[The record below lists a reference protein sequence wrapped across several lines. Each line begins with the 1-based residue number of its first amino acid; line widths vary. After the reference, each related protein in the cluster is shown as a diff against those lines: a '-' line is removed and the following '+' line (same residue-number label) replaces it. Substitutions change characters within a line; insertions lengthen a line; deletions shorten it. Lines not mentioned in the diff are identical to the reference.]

1 MNEKYFKNIRK
12 NLWKSDKNPELV
24 VLSRVLL
31 SKRVKND
38 WPGDRM
44 AESNE
49 KAMIAKIIVTPQEF
63 GKTLSP
69 TQDLFW
75 QNKIMEKDL
84 YLNIEYYM
92 KIAEKDA
99 YNAK

>member
-1 MNEKYFKNIRK
+1 MESISKILEE

-44 AESNE
+44 AASNE

-63 GKTLSP
+63 GKTLLP
-69 TQDLFW
+69 TRDLFG

-84 YLNIEYYM
+84 YLNIEY
-92 KIAEKDA
+92 
-99 YNAK
+99 

>member
-1 MNEKYFKNIRK
+1 
-12 NLWKSDKNPELV
+12 
-24 VLSRVLL
+24 
-31 SKRVKND
+31 
-38 WPGDRM
+38 M

-92 KIAEKDA
+92 KIVEKDA